1 MPVLI
6 EWMNEKQRDPRLN
19 EMLYPSYT
27 EKRCM
32 EIIMRYEKS
41 EENQAAS
48 KWAITT
54 IDRYVYTSTSTTYV
68 HVLVLATH
76 PGVEMSSLM

>member
-1 MPVLI
+1 MPTFI

-32 EIIMRYEKS
+32 EIIMRYEKD
-41 EENQAAS
+41 EENQKAS
-48 KWAITT
+48 KLGTA
-54 IDRYVYTSTSTTYV
+54 RQYY
-68 HVLVLATH
+68 
-76 PGVEMSSLM
+76 GR

>member
-1 MPVLI
+1 MVSSSYNYSTKSETIKMAVFI

-48 KWAITT
+48 E
-54 IDRYVYTSTSTTYV
+54 
-68 HVLVLATH
+68 L
-76 PGVEMSSLM
+76 